1 MSTLKDVSI
10 IVKWNGKEFPIMDL
24 SDQETVAV
32 LKHEIAK
39 LTNVRPER
47 QKLLNLKHKGLY
59 ISFNR
64 QAKPSNGH
72 FKRNVRIQNNSPL
85 MPCLI
90 LTFCVWHFFIRQ
102 KCYGRLAPECIGF
115 ESEFQIDDGRIA
127 RGGHSR
133 CPEFH
138 RQP

>member
-10 IVKWNGKEFPIMDL
+10 IVKWNGKEWPIMDL

-59 ISFNR
+59 KINMIV
-64 QAKPSNGH
+64 SNKA
-72 FKRNVRIQNNSPL
+72 F
-85 MPCLI
+85 LI
-90 LTFCVWHFFIRQ
+90 ETIF
-102 KCYGRLAPECIGF
+102 
-115 ESEFQIDDGRIA
+115 
-127 RGGHSR
+127 
-133 CPEFH
+133 
-138 RQP
+138 